1 MAAHRGCHVMSF
13 ASASL
18 RTQLLGI
25 SGFTAKR
32 INLSPFTKDFRAGE
46 QFNESLNNFSLACR
60 KISQIYNPKI
70 E

>member
-18 RTQLLGI
+18 RTQLLDI

-46 QFNESLNNFSLACR
+46 HFNESLNNQNHLQDDVTRTKES
-60 KISQIYNPKI
+60 